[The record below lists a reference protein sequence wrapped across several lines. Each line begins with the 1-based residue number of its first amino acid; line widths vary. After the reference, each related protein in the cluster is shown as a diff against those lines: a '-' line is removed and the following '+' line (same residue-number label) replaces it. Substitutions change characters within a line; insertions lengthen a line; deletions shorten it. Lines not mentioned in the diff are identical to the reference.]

1 MELSLMGLQNP
12 WWHDRKAIAED
23 EKVKKV
29 LASGEKLTI
38 GLGDRNTVMIGPR
51 QLGKTTALK
60 YDIYKKIEKEG
71 VDPKSILYYSFDTAR
86 DYGVI
91 SDVILSFLKATSGK
105 RYLYLDE
112 VSFVDEWQRPVKFLL
127 DSPAA
132 KDVRIYV
139 TGSASINLRKELFP
153 GRNITVMEFLPGMF
167 ADFVQ
172 SFASEDLRK
181 FVKSNRSGDIATVI
195 ARSNKAIMHF
205 DELDRLFRIFM
216 LTGGFPLPVF
226 DHFATGS
233 VTESTFDTHW
243 NAFLSDISKA
253 ERSVETSTAIIQEL
267 IKSYGSKINMSK
279 LARNARIPS
288 HVTAREYMELLKELF
303 IVEYIFPIS
312 DRGIP
317 LFRKERKAYFTDPF
331 LFNLFSNRL
340 NIPTAGTEPKV
351 VEGIVHSHLSR
362 MLTGIGY
369 VQKEKETDFVSKGL
383 SIEVKWQEN
392 VTKLDIPKSD
402 STHNIVL
409 SKTTSEGGIIPVA
422 IFLSLLGENGWQY
435 KMA

>member
-1 MELSLMGLQNP
+1 MELSLMELQNP
-12 WWHDRKAIAED
+12 WWHDNESIARD
-23 EKVKKV
+23 GKVRRV
-29 LASGEKLTI
+29 LDSGEKLVM
-38 GLGDRNTVMIGPR
+38 GLEDRNTVMIGPR

-60 YDIYKKIEKEG
+60 YDIYRKIEKEG
-71 VDPKSILYYSFDTAR
+71 VNPKSILYYSFDTAR
-86 DYGVI
+86 DYSVI
-91 SDVILSFLKATSGK
+91 SEVIESFLKATSGK

-112 VSFVDEWQRPVKFLL
+112 VSFVEGWQRPVKFFL
-127 DSPAA
+127 DSSGS

-153 GRNITVMEFLPGMF
+153 GRDIMIREFLSSLF
-167 ADFVQ
+167 SDFVLA
-172 SFASEDLRK
+172 FASEDLRE
-181 FVKSNRSGDIATVI
+181 FIRSNRSHDLATVI
-195 ARSNKAIMHF
+195 AHTRKAVLYF
-205 DELDRLFRIFM
+205 KELDRLFKIFIQ
-216 LTGGFPLPVF
+216 TGGFPLPVL

-233 VTESTFDTHW
+233 ITESTFDTHW

-267 IKSYGSKINMSK
+267 IKSYSSKINMSK
-279 LARNARIPS
+279 LARNAGIPS

-331 LFNLFSNRL
+331 LFNLFSRKL
-340 NIPTAGTEPKV
+340 NLPTAGTEPKV

-362 MLTGIGY
+362 TLTGIGY
-369 VQKEKETDFVSKGL
+369 VQKDKETDFVSKGL
-383 SIEVKWQEN
+383 SLEVKWQEN

-409 SKTTSEGGIIPVA
+409 SKATSGEGIIPVA
-422 IFLSLLGENGWQY
+422 VFLSLLDEKGRHDTIV
-435 KMA
+435 